1 MTEAGRVLYLY
12 PWLMPAS
19 WPFSVQSVGM
29 SNSRTQSYS
38 LVLSCQCLLK
48 PFFFCGGT
56 IYNLLYSYSDKMQT
70 MIKQA
75 LYLFALT
82 TERLLQT
89 Q

>member
-1 MTEAGRVLYLY
+1 MTEARRVLYLY
-12 PWLMPAS
+12 PWLIP
-19 WPFSVQSVGM
+19 WPFSAQSVGM
-29 SNSRTQSYS
+29 SNSRTHSYS

-48 PFFFCGGT
+48 LFFCGGT
-56 IYNLLYSYSDKMQT
+56 TYNLLYSYSDKMQT